1 MSLSARLGMTPSPQP
16 EETVEQPE
24 PSENR
29 GSGGTQRYRAAG
41 RGALDPVN
49 EVRLR
54 IQRKLADELG
64 PTLYG
69 TAAGTGGRGGED
81 LDARVREV
89 LNDLL
94 VREETPLSGGDRA
107 RITKEVIDEV
117 LGHGPIESLLRDSSV
132 AEVMVNGAKHI
143 FVERFGRIER
153 TDVEFDDEPH
163 LRRIIDRICARV
175 GRRVDEASP
184 MVDARLPDGS
194 RVNAVVPPIALDGST
209 LTIRKFSATP
219 LTVGDLVSYG
229 TLSRPGAEFLEACV
243 RGRRNIL
250 VSGGTGSGKTTI
262 LNVLSGFVPVD
273 ERIVT
278 IEDAAE
284 LQLVQEHVVRLES
297 RPANSEGRGTVTSRD
312 LVRNALR
319 MRPDRIVV
327 GEVRDG
333 AALDM
338 LQAMNTGHDG
348 SLTTLHANTPRDA
361 LSRLET
367 MVLMAGM
374 DLPSR
379 AIRDQVT
386 SAVDLIIQ
394 ISRFKDGSR
403 KVTHI
408 TEVVGMEGETITLQ
422 DLFLYDSPDAGPA
435 HLASLR
441 ATGVRPRFGETL
453 AMYGVNLPATMFTGG
468 KR

>member
-1 MSLSARLGMTPSPQP
+1 MSLSARLGLYGNRAGGGDENDQTEEP
-16 EETVEQPE
+16 EKRA
-24 PSENR
+24 SA
-29 GSGGTQRYRAAG
+29 STQRYQAAG
-41 RGALDPVN
+41 RQAADPVYD
-49 EVRLR
+49 VRLR

-64 PTLYG
+64 PTLY
-69 TAAGTGGRGGED
+69 ASRGED
-81 LDARVREV
+81 ETLDGRVREV
-89 LNDLL
+89 LHELL
-94 VREETPLSGGDRA
+94 AREETPLSGGDRS
-107 RITKEVIDEV
+107 RIIKEVTDEV
-117 LGHGPIESLLRDSSV
+117 LGHGPIETLLRDPSV
-132 AEVMVNGAKHI
+132 TEVMVNGPKSIYA
-143 FVERFGRIER
+143 ERFGRIER
-153 TDVEFDDEPH
+153 TEVEFDDDAH

-194 RVNAVVPPIALDGST
+194 RVNAIVPPIALDGAS

-219 LTVGDLVSYG
+219 LTVGDLISYG
-229 TLSRPGAEFLEACV
+229 SLTRAAAEFLEACV

-262 LNVLSGFVPVD
+262 LNVLSDFVPTD

-284 LQLVQEHVVRLES
+284 LRLGQDHVVRLES
-297 RPANSEGRGTVTSRD
+297 RPSNAEGRGNVNTRD

-379 AIRDQVT
+379 AIRDQVA
-386 SAVDLIIQ
+386 SAVDLVIQ
-394 ISRFKDGSR
+394 ITRFKDGAR
-403 KVTHI
+403 KLTHI
-408 TEVVGMEGETITLQ
+408 TEVVGMEGDTVTLQ
-422 DLFLYDSPDAGPA
+422 DLFLYDLGADVPA
-435 HLASLR
+435 HLAQLR
-441 ATGVRPRFGETL
+441 PTGIRPRFVDAL
-453 AMYGVNLPATMFTGG
+453 AMYGVALPAGMFAGP
-468 KR
+468 KP

>member
-1 MSLSARLGMTPSPQP
+1 MSLFQRLAAAQNPQAPGTPPAGERP
-16 EETVEQPE
+16 PAV
-24 PSENR
+24 
-29 GSGGTQRYRAAG
+29 GDRYQAAG
-41 RGALDPVN
+41 RAPQPDQVN

-69 TAAGTGGRGGED
+69 TDRIHADD
-81 LDARVREV
+81 LDARVREA
-89 LNDLL
+89 LNELL
-94 VREETPLSGGDRA
+94 SREETPLSGTDRA
-107 RITKEVIDEV
+107 RIVREVVDEV
-117 LGHGPIESLLRDSSV
+117 LGHGPIESLLRDQSV
-132 AEVMVNGAKHI
+132 TEVMVNGPRMV

-153 TDVEFDDEPH
+153 VAAEFDDEAH
-163 LRRIIDRICARV
+163 LRRIIDRICSRV

-194 RVNAVVPPIALDGST
+194 RVNAIVPPIALDGST
-209 LTIRKFSATP
+209 LTIRKFAAVP
-219 LTVGDLVSYG
+219 LTVGDLMQYG
-229 TLSRPGAEFLEACV
+229 TLNRSAAEFLDLCV

-250 VSGGTGSGKTTI
+250 VSGGTGSGKTTV
-262 LNVLSGFVPVD
+262 LNVLSGFVPAD

-284 LQLVQEHVVRLES
+284 LQLKQDHVVRLES
-297 RPANSEGRGTVTSRD
+297 RPANSEGRGTITTRE

-327 GEVRDG
+327 GEVRDS

-361 LSRLET
+361 LARLET

-379 AIRDQVT
+379 AIRDQVA
-386 SAVDLIIQ
+386 SAVDLILQ
-394 ISRFKDGSR
+394 VSRFKDGTR
-403 KVTHI
+403 KITHI
-408 TEVVGMEGETITLQ
+408 TEVVGMEGDVITLQ
-422 DLFLYDSPDAGPA
+422 DIFLYEYSADARGG
-435 HLASLR
+435 HLR
-441 ATGVRPRFGETL
+441 PTGIRPNFTDAL
-453 AMYGVNLPATMFTGG
+453 APYGVTLPPALFAGRG
-468 KR
+468 R

>member
-1 MSLSARLGMTPSPQP
+1 MSLSARLGMYGNKAGGA
-16 EETVEQPE
+16 EEDNQE
-24 PSENR
+24 PIEELPGRASAT
-29 GSGGTQRYRAAG
+29 TQRYRAAG
-41 RGALDPVN
+41 RQAVDPVYD
-49 EVRLR
+49 VRLR
-54 IQRKLADELG
+54 IQRRLADELG
-64 PTLYG
+64 PTLY
-69 TAAGTGGRGGED
+69 ASRGNDEA

-89 LNDLL
+89 LFELL
-94 VREETPLSGGDRA
+94 AREETPLSGGDRA
-107 RITKEVIDEV
+107 RIIKEVTDEV
-117 LGHGPIESLLRDSSV
+117 LGHGPIETLLRDPSV
-132 AEVMVNGAKHI
+132 TEVMANGAKSI
-143 FVERFGRIER
+143 YVERFGRLER
-153 TDVEFDDEPH
+153 TEVEFDDDAH

-194 RVNAVVPPIALDGST
+194 RVNAIVPPIALDGAS

-219 LTVGDLVSYG
+219 LTVGDLISYG
-229 TLSRPGAEFLEACV
+229 TMTRPAAEFLEASV
-243 RGRRNIL
+243 RGRRNVL

-262 LNVLSGFVPVD
+262 LNVLSDFVPAD

-284 LQLVQEHVVRLES
+284 LRLGQDHVVRLES
-297 RPANSEGRGTVTSRD
+297 RPSNAEGRGTINTRD
-312 LVRNALR
+312 LVKNALR

-327 GEVRDG
+327 GEVRDA

-379 AIRDQVT
+379 AIRDQIA
-386 SAVDLIIQ
+386 SAVDLVIQ
-394 ISRFKDGSR
+394 ITRFKDGSR

-408 TEVVGMEGETITLQ
+408 TEVVGMEGDTITLQ
-422 DLFLYDSPDAGPA
+422 DLFLYDLSAETPV
-435 HLASLR
+435 HLAQLR
-441 ATGVRPRFGETL
+441 PTGIRPRFVDAL
-453 AMYGVNLPATMFTGG
+453 AMYGVTLPAGMFGG
-468 KR
+468 PKR

>member
-1 MSLSARLGMTPSPQP
+1 MSLSARLAAARNVQN
-16 EETVEQPE
+16 Q
-24 PSENR
+24 
-29 GSGGTQRYRAAG
+29 QAAG
-41 RGALDPVN
+41 PAPPADRGPAGRHQATDQVN

-54 IQRKLADELG
+54 IQRRLADELG

-69 TAAGTGGRGGED
+69 NDRDRADD
-81 LDARVREV
+81 LDARVRDA
-89 LNDLL
+89 LNELL
-94 VREETPLSGGDRA
+94 AREETPLSGADRA
-107 RITKEVIDEV
+107 RIVREVVDEV
-117 LGHGPIESLLRDSSV
+117 LGHGPIESLLRDQSV
-132 AEVMVNGAKHI
+132 TEVMVNGPHAV

-153 TDVEFDDEPH
+153 VAAEFDDEAH
-163 LRRIIDRICARV
+163 LRRIIDRICSRV

-194 RVNAVVPPIALDGST
+194 RVNAIVPPIALDGSS
-209 LTIRKFSATP
+209 LTIRKFAAVP
-219 LTVGDLVSYG
+219 LTVGDLLSYG
-229 TLSRPGAEFLEACV
+229 TLNRHAAEFLEGCV
-243 RGRRNIL
+243 RGRRNVV

-262 LNVLSGFVPVD
+262 LNVLSGFVPAD

-284 LQLVQEHVVRLES
+284 LQLNQEHVVRLES
-297 RPANSEGRGTVTSRD
+297 RPANSEGRGTITTRE

-327 GEVRDG
+327 GEVRDS

-348 SLTTLHANTPRDA
+348 SLTTLHANSPRDA
-361 LSRLET
+361 LSRMET

-379 AIRDQVT
+379 AIRDQIA
-386 SAVDLIIQ
+386 SAVDLILQ
-394 ISRFKDGSR
+394 VNRFKDGTR

-408 TEVVGMEGETITLQ
+408 TEVVGMEGDIVTLQ
-422 DLFLYDSPDAGPA
+422 DIFLHEYAPDARGGQLKP
-435 HLASLR
+435 
-441 ATGVRPRFGETL
+441 TGVRPHFIDALAPYGVTL
-453 AMYGVNLPATMFTGG
+453 APGLFAGRG
-468 KR
+468 W

>member
-1 MSLSARLGMTPSPQP
+1 MSLSARLGNQNPRPGENEAADPSRRDSA
-16 EETVEQPE
+16 T
-24 PSENR
+24 
-29 GSGGTQRYRAAG
+29 GQRYRASG
-41 RGALDPVN
+41 RGVLDPVN
-49 EVRLR
+49 DVRLR
-54 IQRKLADELG
+54 LQRRLADELG
-64 PTLYG
+64 PSLY
-69 TAAGTGGRGGED
+69 GGRGPSED
-81 LDARVREV
+81 LDGRVREV
-89 LNDLL
+89 MNELL
-94 VREETPLSGGDRA
+94 AREETPLSGADRS
-107 RITKEVIDEV
+107 RIIKEVIDEV
-117 LGHGPIESLLRDSSV
+117 VGHGPIESLLRDPSV
-132 AEVMVNGAKHI
+132 TEVMANGPKSI
-143 FVERFGRIER
+143 YVERYGRIER
-153 TDVEFDDEPH
+153 TDVEFDDEGH

-194 RVNAVVPPIALDGST
+194 RVNAIVPPIALDGSS
-209 LTIRKFSATP
+209 LTIRKFAATP
-219 LTVGDLVSYG
+219 LTVGDLISYG
-229 TLSRPGAEFLEACV
+229 TLSRPGAEFLDACV

-284 LQLVQEHVVRLES
+284 LQLNQDHVVRLES
-297 RPANSEGRGTVTSRD
+297 RPSNAEGRGTVTTRE

-327 GEVRDG
+327 GEVRDS

-379 AIRDQVT
+379 AIRDQIT
-386 SAVDLIIQ
+386 SAVDMIIQ

-403 KVTHI
+403 RVTNI
-408 TEVVGMEGETITLQ
+408 TEVVGMEGDTVTLQ
-422 DLFLYDSPDAGPA
+422 DLFVYEVNNDAGPRPVA
-435 HLASLR
+435 WLR
-441 ATGVRPRFGETL
+441 ATGVRPRFVDALG
-453 AMYGVNLPATMFTGG
+453 MYGVTLPATLFTGG
-468 KR
+468 TR

>member
-1 MSLSARLGMTPSPQP
+1 MSLSARLGYDPLQTT
-16 EETVEQPE
+16 ETAVEPAAAAAAHH
-24 PSENR
+24 
-29 GSGGTQRYRAAG
+29 RYRAAG
-41 RGALDPVN
+41 RQVSDPVYD
-49 EVRLR
+49 VRLR
-54 IQRKLADELG
+54 IQRRLADELG
-64 PTLYG
+64 PTLYTTRG
-69 TAAGTGGRGGED
+69 AADED
-81 LDARVREV
+81 LTGRVREV
-89 LNDLL
+89 LNELL
-94 VREETPLSGGDRA
+94 AREETPLSGADRA

-117 LGHGPIESLLRDSSV
+117 LGHGPIEPLLRDPSIS
-132 AEVMVNGAKHI
+132 EVMANGAKSI
-143 FVERFGRIER
+143 YVERFGRLER
-153 TDVEFDDEPH
+153 VNVEFDDEGH

-194 RVNAVVPPIALDGST
+194 RVNAIVPPIALDGAS
-209 LTIRKFSATP
+209 LTIRKFAATP
-219 LTVGDLVSYG
+219 LTVGDLISYA
-229 TLSRPGAEFLEACV
+229 TLSRQAAEFLEACV
-243 RGRRNIL
+243 RGRRNVV

-262 LNVLSGFVPVD
+262 LNVLSSFVPHD

-284 LQLVQEHVVRLES
+284 LQLVQDHVVRLES
-297 RPANSEGRGTVTSRD
+297 RPSNSEGRGAVSTRD

-327 GEVRDG
+327 GEVRDS

-379 AIRDQVT
+379 AIRDQIA
-386 SAVDLIIQ
+386 SAVDLVIQ
-394 ISRFKDGSR
+394 VNRFKDGSR

-408 TEVVGMEGETITLQ
+408 SEVVGMEGEIITLQ
-422 DLFLYDSPDAGPA
+422 DLFAFDLTATSGPVHA
-435 HLASLR
+435 ASLKP
-441 ATGVRPRFGETL
+441 TGIRPRFVDTL
-453 AMYGVNLPATMFTGG
+453 AMYGVTLPQNMFGEQ
-468 KR
+468 RW

>member
-1 MSLSARLGMTPSPQP
+1 MSLSARLAAAQGKEP
-16 EETVEQPE
+16 EE
-24 PSENR
+24 R
-29 GSGGTQRYRAAG
+29 GGAGQSGADRYRAAG
-41 RGALDPVN
+41 ARPPTDQVN

-54 IQRKLADELG
+54 LQRKLADELG

-69 TAAGTGGRGGED
+69 NAPGGGGDD
-81 LDARVREV
+81 LDARVREA

-94 VREETPLSGGDRA
+94 AREETPLSGNDRA
-107 RITKEVIDEV
+107 RIIREVVDEV
-117 LGHGPIESLLRDSSV
+117 LGHGPIESLLRDQSV
-132 AEVMVNGAKHI
+132 TEVMVNGPHLI
-143 FVERFGRIER
+143 FVERFGRLEKAP
-153 TDVEFDDEPH
+153 TEFDDESH
-163 LRRIIDRICARV
+163 LRRIIDRICSRV
-175 GRRVDEASP
+175 GRRVDESSP

-194 RVNAVVPPIALDGST
+194 RVNAIVPPIALDGSS
-209 LTIRKFSATP
+209 LTIRKFSSVP
-219 LTVGDLVSYG
+219 LTVGDLMSYG
-229 TLSRPGAEFLEACV
+229 TLTRQAAEFLDAAV

-262 LNVLSGFVPVD
+262 LNILSGFVPSD

-278 IEDAAE
+278 VEDAAE
-284 LQLVQEHVVRLES
+284 LQLDQEHVVRLES
-297 RPANSEGRGTVTSRD
+297 RPANSEGRGTITTRD

-374 DLPSR
+374 ELPSR
-379 AIRDQVT
+379 AIRDQIA
-386 SAVDLIIQ
+386 SAVDMILQ
-394 ISRFKDGSR
+394 VSRFKDGTR
-403 KVTHI
+403 KITHI
-408 TEVVGMEGETITLQ
+408 TEVVGMEGEIVTLQ
-422 DLFLYDSPDAGPA
+422 DIFLYDPNAGAETPG
-435 HLASLR
+435 STGGLR
-441 ATGVRPRFGETL
+441 PTGVRPHFTDTL
-453 AMYGVNLPATMFTGG
+453 AMYGVTLPATMFAG
-468 KR
+468 RRR